1 MRQRVDGLRREQ
13 KLDKVRVA
21 ARVQFAMA
29 QHGVASCASALFLAV
44 RGIPFT
50 FSTKP
55 FICAFYLKPY
65 SPRSAQPSSLEI
77 CIAYNLKHTWL

>member
-29 QHGVASCASALFLAV
+29 QHGVASCASALFLGES
-44 RGIPFT
+44 RPMRT
-50 FSTKP
+50 FWAKP
-55 FICAFYLKPY
+55 FRSRAWPAYLYTERKNC
-65 SPRSAQPSSLEI
+65 S
-77 CIAYNLKHTWL
+77 